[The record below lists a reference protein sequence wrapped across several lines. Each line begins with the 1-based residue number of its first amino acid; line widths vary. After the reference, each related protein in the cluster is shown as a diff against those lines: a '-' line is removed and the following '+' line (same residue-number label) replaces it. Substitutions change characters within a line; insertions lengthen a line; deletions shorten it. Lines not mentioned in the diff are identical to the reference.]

1 MIVSILGLLLVGLI
15 VGAVARALLPGPDP
29 LGIGMTILVGLAGSF
44 IGFFVGFFILG
55 RPGGFILGVLS
66 AMPLIYLIPRTR
78 IGAHLGSAP
87 PRSPPTTRRPTVG
100 SVRCEGCE
108 SWC

>member
-55 RPGGFILGVLS
+55 RPGGFILAVLS
-66 AMPLIYLIPRTR
+66 SMLLIYLIRRTR
-78 IGAHLGSAP
+78 I
-87 PRSPPTTRRPTVG
+87 
-100 SVRCEGCE
+100 
-108 SWC
+108 